1 MKYLVLTLTLLGV
14 MLIMNNRD
22 VCTEENAYFYFNQGE
37 KYRAEKNYEAAIAMY
52 KKAIKLNP
60 DYDIAYNNLGCAYY
74 EKGQFDEAIANYK
87 KALEFNLTTKVT
99 HSNLACAYYYK
110 GMFDEAIEEFKKEL
124 ENNPVCV
131 DSLTGLGCAY
141 YNKKMYEEAIKWF
154 KKALEINPDYTSAKN
169 KLASAK
175 KAIEKENYCK
185 YYNSGIDQLA
195 QQNWEE
201 AISSFN
207 KALEYTTSN
216 QEIAEKIKEAQ
227 NGLNNKRTKE
237 NYYKCYNSGID
248 QLSQQ
253 KYEDAISS
261 FNQALE
267 YTTMDYEK
275 TLVKEKIKSAQD
287 NLNKIKTRENYFRCY
302 NSGIDQFAQ
311 QNWEQAILNLN
322 QALEYAATD
331 EEKIMI
337 KEKLKSA
344 QIGLNKR
351 KVKANYWKRYN
362 SGIEQMAQKR
372 WENAINEFNN
382 AFKYATTADEKGKI
396 TVQLNQ
402 AKRSLNETKRQETYH
417 KWYNLGMS
425 RIAQNRCKDAMENF
439 SQALKYA
446 ITDEEK
452 IMAQKKINEVRT
464 TLEKSQ
470 QSKAIA
476 SLKTPE
482 TPVKIKQK
490 VLIKEN
496 KPWRFNVSDIASV
509 LLIVILGLSILPQ
522 SNSIKAKIYLWQKKY
537 ERAASIYEEAIVK
550 GKKVW
555 LYPALAE
562 IYLKLDQVDEKA
574 IKVYD
579 RAIFLNAGNRKMI
592 RIVADY
598 YMKKKRPGE
607 RAIEIFEEALKFDPN
622 NIHILNILG
631 KTYCNYGEEAKA
643 IDVFQ
648 KLYELGHRDETVV
661 KNLAKVYLKEDRL
674 DNEAILIYEEAMKYE
689 PENHDLIIAL
699 SQAYINQGMRDK
711 RTVDIYRK
719 SVGLCSNLVKI
730 YKEKNDFDKARRYAE
745 IAYKIVYCYSAGIV
759 DSLVRESVMGVLNK
773 L

>member
-1 MKYLVLTLTLLGV
+1 MRYLVLTLTLLGV
-14 MLIMNNRD
+14 MLIMNNRN

-37 KYRAEKNYEAAIAMY
+37 KYRAEKNYEAAISMY

-60 DYDIAYNNLGCAYY
+60 DYDITYNNLGCAYY

-131 DSLTGLGCAY
+131 DSLNGLGCAY

-185 YYNSGIDQLA
+185 YYNSGIDQL
-195 QQNWEE
+195 
-201 AISSFN
+201 
-207 KALEYTTSN
+207 
-216 QEIAEKIKEAQ
+216 
-227 NGLNNKRTKE
+227 
-237 NYYKCYNSGID
+237 
-248 QLSQQ
+248 SQQ

-287 NLNKIKTRENYFRCY
+287 NLNKIRIRENYFRCY

-372 WENAINEFNN
+372 WENAINDFNN
-382 AFKYATTADEKGKI
+382 ALKYATTADEKGKI

-452 IMAQKKINEVRT
+452 IMAQKKIDEVRT
-464 TLEKSQ
+464 ILEKSQ

-482 TPVKIKQK
+482 TPVEIKQK

-496 KPWRFNVSDIASV
+496 KPWKFNVSDIASV

-537 ERAASIYEEAIVK
+537 DQAASIYEEAISK

-579 RAIFLNAGNRKMI
+579 KAIFLDAGNRKMI

-674 DNEAILIYEEAMKYE
+674 DNEAIPIYEEAMKYE

-719 SVGLCSNLVKI
+719 SVGLCSNLVKT

-745 IAYKIVYCYSAGIV
+745 IAYKIVYCYSSGIV